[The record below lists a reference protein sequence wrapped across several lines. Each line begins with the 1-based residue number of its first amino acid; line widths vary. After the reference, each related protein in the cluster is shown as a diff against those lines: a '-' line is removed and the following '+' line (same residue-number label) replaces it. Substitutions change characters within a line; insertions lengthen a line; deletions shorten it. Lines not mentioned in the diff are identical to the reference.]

1 MAGRHR
7 LSTLLLRS
15 VRSEP
20 RYLASFEACSPCPAS
35 VYGELGRR
43 VAKAAC
49 SNHFISQSIEGFR
62 CPTTQLPLPSLRAS
76 GFSSSSSFAEDDLP
90 GREDPACERDSLRW
104 ETEQQQ
110 KQQFL
115 PTSSSSSPQAMLLPS
130 SNSNPLQ
137 DQEPYMIPEEPTS
150 SSSPAPFGEPTDIYI
165 PVKAYFIS
173 RRINLKSLQDERFLG
188 TIASRNHLI
197 LKWKDRPPGCP
208 PVTGKFDMQGMTT
221 WSSTRYIVVFNFGA
235 VVLFNFGDDE
245 EFDCLDVI
253 RQHGSEQ
260 CQEDK
265 KDDFDIII
273 RPTLEGWC
281 QGGHDKVLLKKLN
294 TDNIRI
300 VSSILGQSIALD
312 HYGRK
317 VDALVTIFSDLNQKM
332 EKTGTFTMKRTAL
345 FKVVATA
352 NTTLADVILRLGLL
366 ERSDAAWKDAN
377 YAVLWEF
384 LREEYELDERFESF
398 DFKLEIIQHNVRFF
412 LEVLQNR
419 KSDTL
424 EWIIILLIAGEICVS
439 LYEILH
445 GSGVL

>member
-1 MAGRHR
+1 MAARHR
-7 LSTLLLRS
+7 LCTVLLRS

-20 RYLASFEACSPCPAS
+20 RYSTGFEASAAVHCDL
-35 VYGELGRR
+35 ER
-43 VAKAAC
+43 KANAVC
-49 SNHFISQSIEGFR
+49 RTRCFIAQAIKDCRSLSN
-62 CPTTQLPLPSLRAS
+62 QLSSLSLRGS
-76 GFSSSSSFAEDDLP
+76 RFSSSSSFAEDDLP
-90 GREDPACERDSLRW
+90 GRDDPGCERDSLRW
-104 ETEQQQ
+104 ETEQQK

-115 PTSSSSSPQAMLLPS
+115 PTLSSASPQAMLLPS
-130 SNSNPLQ
+130 SNSNPVQ
-137 DQEPYMIPEEPTS
+137 DQEAYMIPEEPS
-150 SSSPAPFGEPTDIYI
+150 SLPPPAPFGEPTDIYI

-173 RRINLKSLQDERFLG
+173 RRINLKSLQDEQFLG

-208 PVTGKFDMQGMTT
+208 PATGKFDMQGMTT
-221 WSSTRYIVVFNFGA
+221 WSSTRYIVVFSYGA
-235 VVLFNFGDDE
+235 VVLFNFGDNE
-245 EFDCLDVI
+245 ELECLDVI

-260 CQEDK
+260 CQEAK

-312 HYGRK
+312 HFGRK
-317 VDALVTIFSDLNQKM
+317 VDALVNIFSDLNQKM
-332 EKTGTFTMKRTAL
+332 EETGTFTMKRAAL

-366 ERSDAAWKDAN
+366 ERSDAAWKNAN

-384 LREEYELDERFESF
+384 LREEYELDTRFESF

-412 LEVLQNR
+412 LEILQNR

-445 GSGVL
+445 GSGVV

>member
-1 MAGRHR
+1 M
-7 LSTLLLRS
+7 
-15 VRSEP
+15 
-20 RYLASFEACSPCPAS
+20 
-35 VYGELGRR
+35 
-43 VAKAAC
+43 
-49 SNHFISQSIEGFR
+49 
-62 CPTTQLPLPSLRAS
+62 
-76 GFSSSSSFAEDDLP
+76 
-90 GREDPACERDSLRW
+90 
-104 ETEQQQ
+104 
-110 KQQFL
+110 
-115 PTSSSSSPQAMLLPS
+115 LPS
-130 SNSNPLQ
+130 SPSSDLQ
-137 DQEPYMIPEEPTS
+137 QQQQEPYFVDGGSEETTS
-150 SSSPAPFGEPTDIYI
+150 SELVPFGEPTDIYI
-165 PVKAYFIS
+165 PVKAFFIS
-173 RRINLKSLQDERFLG
+173 RRINLKGLQEEQFLG

-208 PVTGKFDMQGMTT
+208 PITGKLDMQGMST
-221 WSSTRYIVVFNFGA
+221 WSSTRYIVVFNYGA
-235 VVLFNFGDDE
+235 VVLFNFGENE
-245 EFDCLDVI
+245 EYDCLDVI
-253 RQHGSEQ
+253 RQHCSEQ
-260 CQEDK
+260 CQEAK

-300 VSSILGQSIALD
+300 VGSILGQSVALD

-332 EKTGTFTMKRTAL
+332 EKTGTFTMKRKAL
-345 FKVVATA
+345 FRVVATA

-439 LYEILH
+439 FYEILH